1 MFLLAGACV
10 DVIVDNDNVLQGIFF
25 QDHEMR
31 QCFSS
36 YPELVCVDATYKL
49 IELRFPLY
57 IMLVEDGNGQ
67 SEIVAAFMVLQET
80 ESTISKMVDLFKKY
94 NSSWERVR
102 VIMTDKDVT
111 ERSVFSAQIP
121 SARLVICLFHTLRS
135 FRREVTLEKMGI
147 TSGQRNLCLEI
158 MQQMAYAH
166 DEDEYME
173 LYHNFQVNAPCSV
186 LNYFIEQWH
195 SSRDQWSMGLKY
207 TTGNFFNTTNN
218 RLESINAKLK
228 SVISR
233 YSSLEEF
240 VDKFFLI
247 WRVLRCERDHKAALC
262 SQKVPTT
269 FHSAADAYSTK

>member
-1 MFLLAGACV
+1 MVFVKYIIYLHLFIHIQLYNIILSCLLCEFYTSMFLLAGACV

-36 YPELVCVDATYKL
+36 YPDLVCVDATYKL

-80 ESTISKMVDLFKKY
+80 DSTISKMVDLFKKY

-121 SARLVICLFHTLRS
+121 SARLVICLFHTLGS

-147 TSGQRNLCLEI
+147 TSDNEI
-158 MQQMAYAH
+158 
-166 DEDEYME
+166 
-173 LYHNFQVNAPCSV
+173 SV
-186 LNYFIEQWH
+186 
-195 SSRDQWSMGLKY
+195 
-207 TTGNFFNTTNN
+207 
-218 RLESINAKLK
+218 
-228 SVISR
+228 
-233 YSSLEEF
+233 
-240 VDKFFLI
+240 
-247 WRVLRCERDHKAALC
+247 
-262 SQKVPTT
+262 
-269 FHSAADAYSTK
+269 